1 LPDPLSTTGFAL
13 GPEDMAKYLSGFAHE
28 GLINLAG
35 GCCGNTPEH
44 IAAIARALDGVAPR
58 KLPVAPAEPCGVES
72 AA

>member
-1 LPDPLSTTGFAL
+1 
-13 GPEDMAKYLSGFAHE
+13 MARYLSRFAHE

-44 IAAIARALDGVAPR
+44 IAAIARALEGIAPR
-58 KLPVAPAEPCGVES
+58 KLPALEAEPCGVES